1 MNGKKLV
8 MAASLL
14 IAAAMVAVLNII
26 ASPASAYT
34 SSSIN
39 SASSNSEEPKF
50 ICLAG
55 LADNA
60 TINPQM
66 PLMPPMHRGWM
77 RRHGF
82 CGYGL
87 EVSEGYKEKVLN
99 IVKSDADVQKLLN
112 EGYNITG
119 IKPLIKSV
127 VNEDGTVIAKATTAI
142 VMLKK
147 DATGRAMVLV
157 DLEQGKVT
165 KIVSLTL
172 TVIEKP

>member
-39 SASSNSEEPKF
+39 PASSNSEEPKF

-60 TINPQM
+60 TIKPQM

-112 EGYNITG
+112 EGYNIT
-119 IKPLIKSV
+119 
-127 VNEDGTVIAKATTAI
+127 
-142 VMLKK
+142 
-147 DATGRAMVLV
+147 
-157 DLEQGKVT
+157 
-165 KIVSLTL
+165 
-172 TVIEKP
+172 